1 MEALPIVVFWAL
13 ALWALF
19 QRKQALVY
27 LFFASMSFGSFAVIP
42 TELTKG
48 LTFTATPIVALLLIA
63 KQISSTN
70 GFTSFLN
77 NAFDPRSLMLLFLFW
92 VLAGVTTAFMP
103 RFFANVIQIVPVRL
117 GDSTDTAPL
126 VPTVQNLSQFVYMS
140 ISVLTVFVFADLLR
154 SKAMQRHA
162 VSALCMG
169 AGIAVLTGLIDFAS
183 QYLPLKPALE
193 VFRTASY
200 ALLTDVEVLNAKRV
214 VGLMPEASSF
224 GTLTL
229 SFLASIYFFR
239 HAAPPGTMRNYVMPI
254 LAALLMLLVWMSTS
268 SAAFL
273 GLALFGLLVVCDW
286 LWRLS
291 FGGRNPYL
299 RLGLMNDFWVAISI
313 ATIALMTL
321 VVLPQLLSPL
331 IELVDETVFKKSGT
345 SSFEERSMWTRVSWR
360 ALMGTYGL
368 GVGLGGTR
376 ASNFVV
382 ALTSNVGLLG
392 GFLYFLF
399 LSTIL
404 IVKRAS
410 PSDPQRVAWLLA
422 IRWTY
427 LPPFFISLTIG
438 TTADFGMFNAFL
450 FGFAVAICKP
460 AIVPRS
466 SSFNS
471 RNTGRTVL
479 RPLPR

>member
-1 MEALPIVVFWAL
+1 MEALPIVVFWGL
-13 ALWALF
+13 AIWAFF
-19 QRKQALVY
+19 QKKQALIY

-48 LTFTATPIVALLLIA
+48 LTFTATPIVALLLIT
-63 KQISSTN
+63 KQIAATKGVTN
-70 GFTSFLN
+70 VLN
-77 NAFDPRSLMLLFLFW
+77 NAFDPRGLLLLFLFW
-92 VLAGVTTAFMP
+92 VLAAVTTAFMP
-103 RFFANVIQIVPVRL
+103 RFFENVIQVVPVRL
-117 GDSTDTAPL
+117 GDSTDTTPL
-126 VPTVQNLSQFVYMS
+126 VPTVQNLSQFVYIS
-140 ISVLTVFVFADLLR
+140 ISVMTVFVFADLLR
-154 SKAMQRHA
+154 SPSMQKHA
-162 VSALCMG
+162 VAALCLG
-169 AGIAVLTGLIDFAS
+169 AGVAVFTGLIDFAS

-229 SFLASIYFFR
+229 SFLASVYFFR
-239 HAAPPGTMRNYVMPI
+239 HAAPPGPMRSYVMPSLVI
-254 LAALLMLLVWMSTS
+254 LLMLLVWMSTS

-273 GLALFGLLVVCDW
+273 GLALFGLLIVCDW
-286 LWRLS
+286 VWRAT
-291 FGGRNPYL
+291 FRRTNPYL
-299 RLGLMNDFWVAISI
+299 RLGLMNDFWIAISI
-313 ATIALMTL
+313 LTIALMTL
-321 VVLPQLLSPL
+321 VVIPQLLSPL

-345 SSFEERSMWTRVSWR
+345 SSFEERSMWTRVSWQ

-368 GVGLGGTR
+368 GVGLGATR
-376 ASNFVV
+376 ASNFLV
-382 ALTSNVGLLG
+382 ALISNVGVLG
-392 GFLYFLF
+392 GICYLLF

-404 IVKRAS
+404 IVKRVPAAN
-410 PSDPQRVAWLLA
+410 PQRAAWLLA

-460 AIVPRS
+460 TIGLKKKRRYSHDNVDTA
-466 SSFNS
+466 
-471 RNTGRTVL
+471 L
-479 RPLPR
+479 RPAA